1 MWKTQKEASFME
13 EKTFNIDCDLLTWI
27 KDLSQ
32 KSRDCQVV
40 LTIENSKVI
49 RATCYITD
57 SIKLE
62 K

>member
-1 MWKTQKEASFME
+1 ME
-13 EKTFNIDCDLLTWI
+13 ENTFNIDCDLLTWI

>member
-1 MWKTQKEASFME
+1 MWKTQKEESLME